1 MNLAGTNH
9 VTVDAADIKTGRLS
23 DLSSTVPKQLTTE
36 TGPLKHGI
44 YIVAVHNVD
53 YFLNTFGGDPA
64 VSKTNGML
72 FGLHNPIF
80 IPIKDPS
87 VIYVISDTNAK
98 RLTYIMY

>member
-9 VTVDAADIKTGRLS
+9 VVVDAADIKTGQLTAS
-23 DLSSTVPKQLTTE
+23 NTTPQQLTTE

-44 YIVAVHNVD
+44 YIVPLANVD
-53 YFLNTFGGDPA
+53 YYFNTFGGDPA

-72 FGLHNPIF
+72 FGQQNPVF
-80 IPIKDPS
+80 VPIKDPS

-98 RLTYIMY
+98 KLTYIMY